1 VGATQGAQHV
11 ELDEVPER
19 ERQRGFLG
27 GRYQRLEEPDLV
39 VLPSALPRTRT
50 FAVRAVF
57 AMRTPI
63 GCLLTF

>member
-1 VGATQGAQHV
+1 
-11 ELDEVPER
+11 
-19 ERQRGFLG
+19 LG